1 MKRLSLFC
9 YFFFF
14 KILLTFSQGY
24 NQWTWVNGDSTHN
37 AAPVY
42 GTKGTTALTNYPGV
56 RYEAAE
62 WKDLN
67 GKFWIYGGYQ
77 NVTPNDFSD
86 LWKYDPIINQWT
98 WMQGSN
104 VTGVQPVWG
113 TMGVPSAANTPG
125 ARHLGPASWTDK
137 NGKFWL
143 YGGGQSA
150 GGNFFYNDMWVYDPA
165 TNQWTWMA
173 GTNLTNQVGVYGTK
187 GVFAPGNMPGA
198 HMETDCAVTDSHGI
212 LWYFGGQG
220 IDSAG
225 TIWNHSNELWK
236 FDPNAVQW
244 AFVGGNKLGDQK
256 GVYGTLGVAAP
267 TNWPGARQIHLGWI
281 DSKDNIW
288 FWGGKGLDASNT
300 NKNYLNDMWMY
311 NTTTGMWTWMSGS
324 NVSTATPTGN
334 YGTQCVPAPSNMP
347 FQRIEHRSRWTDD
360 CDNLWFI
367 GGSYYDGVLGQED
380 GNDLWRYST
389 KTNMWTWVSGDNT
402 PGQPGVW
409 GTKGVSAPGNKPEAM
424 EGANAYYVKG
434 DGLWLIGGANWHDY
448 GVGLFHSPII
458 WHHFG
463 VWKYV
468 PDKPNAAFSFAVNSA
483 CSAQTAIF
491 TDNSVPNCNEIKSWA
506 WNFGDP
512 ASGTSDTSSI
522 QNPVHN
528 FSGPGT
534 YTVKLVVHNCTAGT
548 DSISKPVT
556 VTAGASFTSSA
567 VPTAASCSGTGS
579 ATVTLSGGTGPFT
592 YSWTP
597 TGGTTATA
605 SGLAPGT
612 YTCTVKDANGCSTVS
627 TATVAA
633 GSGPTVTNAGQVNV
647 LCNGNNTGS
656 ASVNATG
663 GTSPYTY
670 SWSPSGGTTATA
682 TNLAAGTY
690 TCTVKDASGCQQMQ
704 TITITQ
710 PAVLSATAGQV
721 NVLCNGN
728 NTGSASVSATG
739 GSSPYTYSWS
749 PSGSNS
755 ATANS
760 LSAGTYT
767 CTVKDASGCQQTQT
781 VTITQP
787 GVISATATSTPASCG
802 SSNGTAS
809 ASVSGGVG
817 PYTYSW
823 TPAGGNAATTS
834 GIPAGNY
841 TCAVTDANGCSMA
854 VTVSVN
860 STGGPALAIASQTNL
875 LCSGGNSGVATIS
888 ATGGTAPFTFSWSPS
903 GGNAATANGL
913 AAGTYTCT
921 VKDASGCQQTQTVTI
936 TQPVVITASAT
947 STAASCGTSNGT
959 ATASVSGGV
968 GPYTYSWTP
977 AGGNAATTSGI
988 PAGNYN
994 CAVTDANGCTMSVTA
1009 SVNNSGGPTLAISS
1023 QSNLLC
1029 NGGNSGVA
1037 TISATGGTAPFTF
1050 SWSPSGG
1057 NSATANSL
1065 AAGTYTCTVTDAGGC
1080 VQIQMVTI
1088 TQPSVLNLTTSS
1100 ISSCSGHNGSATALA
1115 SGGTGVFTY
1124 SWSPAG
1130 GTGLQATGLIPGTYT
1145 CFATDANG
1153 CTKASTVTVL
1163 ADTLPVVTVSP
1174 DVTISLGSSTTLQG
1188 SGTGN
1193 YLWMPDT
1200 GLSCS
1205 SCANPIAAPIS
1216 TTTYCLAIT
1225 GFTGC
1230 RDSACV
1236 KVTVDLTCGQA
1247 FVPNFFSPNGDG
1259 VNDLLCV
1266 YGSCIQEL
1274 SFSIYDRWGEK
1285 VFETTDPGF
1294 CWDGT
1299 FHGQN
1304 VNTAVFAYYLQATLR
1319 NGQTVT
1325 GKGNISL
1332 VR

>member
-9 YFFFF
+9 YFFLFE
-14 KILLTFSQGY
+14 ILLSYSQGY
-24 NQWTWVNGDSTHN
+24 NQWTWINGDSTHN

-42 GTKGTTALTNYPGV
+42 GTKGTTAPTNYPGV
-56 RYEAAE
+56 RYEASE

-77 NVTPNDFSD
+77 GVTPTDFSD

-125 ARHLGPASWTDK
+125 ARHLGPASWIDK
-137 NGKFWL
+137 TGKFWL

-173 GTNLTNQVGVYGTK
+173 GTNLTNQAGVYGTK

-225 TIWNHSNELWK
+225 TVWNHSNELWK
-236 FDPNAVQW
+236 FDPTSVQW

-256 GVYGTLGVAAP
+256 GVYGTLGVAAV

-367 GGSYYDGVLGQED
+367 GGSYYDGVLGEED

-468 PDKPNAAFSFAVNSA
+468 PDKPNAAFSSAVNGS
-483 CSAQTAIF
+483 CSAQSAIF

-512 ASGTSDTSSI
+512 ASGTADTSSI

-579 ATVTLSGGTGPFT
+579 ATVTLTGGTGPFT

-597 TGGTTATA
+597 AGGTAATA

-612 YTCTVKDANGCSTVS
+612 YTCSVKDANGCSTVS
-627 TATVAA
+627 TATVVA

-647 LCNGNNTGS
+647 LCNGNSTGS
-656 ASVNATG
+656 ASVSATG

-670 SWSPSGGTTATA
+670 SWSPLGGT
-682 TNLAAGTY
+682 AA
-690 TCTVKDASGCQQMQ
+690 
-704 TITITQ
+704 
-710 PAVLSATAGQV
+710 SAI
-721 NVLCNGN
+721 
-728 NTGSASVSATG
+728 
-739 GSSPYTYSWS
+739 
-749 PSGSNS
+749 
-755 ATANS
+755 S

-767 CTVKDASGCQQTQT
+767 CTVKDANGCQQIQT

-787 GVISATATSTPASCG
+787 AVITASSTSTPASCG
-802 SSNGTAS
+802 SSNGTAT
-809 ASVSGGVG
+809 ASITGGVG

-823 TPAGGNAATTS
+823 TPAGGS
-834 GIPAGNY
+834 
-841 TCAVTDANGCSMA
+841 
-854 VTVSVN
+854 
-860 STGGPALAIASQTNL
+860 
-875 LCSGGNSGVATIS
+875 
-888 ATGGTAPFTFSWSPS
+888 
-903 GGNAATANGL
+903 
-913 AAGTYTCT
+913 
-921 VKDASGCQQTQTVTI
+921 
-936 TQPVVITASAT
+936 
-947 STAASCGTSNGT
+947 
-959 ATASVSGGV
+959 
-968 GPYTYSWTP
+968 
-977 AGGNAATTSGI
+977 AATTSGI

-994 CAVTDANGCTMSVTA
+994 CAVTDANGCTSGVA
-1009 SVNNSGGPTLAISS
+1009 VSVNSNGGPALAIAS
-1023 QSNLLC
+1023 QTNLLC
-1029 NGGNSGVA
+1029 NGGSTGNA

-1057 NSATANSL
+1057 NSATATSL
-1065 AAGTYTCTVTDAGGC
+1065 AVGTYTCTVTDAGGC
-1080 VQIQMVTI
+1080 EQIQTVTI
-1088 TQPSVLNLTTSS
+1088 TQPGALSVTTSS
-1100 ISSCSGHNGSATALA
+1100 IASCTGHDGSATALA

-1124 SWSPAG
+1124 SWSPSG
-1130 GTGLQATGLIPGTYT
+1130 GTGLHAIGLGPGTYT
-1145 CFATDANG
+1145 CLITDANG
-1153 CTKASTVTVL
+1153 CTRASTVTVQ
-1163 ADTLPVVTVSP
+1163 ADTIPVVTVSP

-1188 SGTGN
+1188 SGTGS
-1193 YLWMPDT
+1193 YLWMPST

-1205 SCANPIAAPIS
+1205 SCPNPTAAPTN

-1225 GFTGC
+1225 GFSGC

-1236 KVTVDLTCGQA
+1236 KVTVDLTCGEA

-1285 VFETTDPGF
+1285 VFETKDPGF

-1299 FHGQN
+1299 FRGQSM
-1304 VNTAVFAYYLQATLR
+1304 NTAVFAYYLQATLR